1 MACLCDEKGEKIKL
15 AKEYHQCYYELLPDW
30 FQYDSDDYEI
40 IRHKIGYAMFG
51 IPEIVDDTEIPTTSE
66 NDTLVNNNQNNVCNK
81 IVYDKTM
88 CKIID
93 TIYQQIIKFGRDNAN
108 NTIYLGIIFNV
119 VILHAAQKQS
129 NKKDDKSNEESDNM
143 CIVPIFKL
151 KTVTLGISYI
161 DNEGRLYKTWK
172 DYITNNRLPQCTM
185 ILPKAGLYQY
195 DPNYKVTEY
204 ISTVWVEILDS
215 PACNVKNKVF
225 KGIDIAANTMSVAT
239 SLGLG
244 TATLLTPIAP
254 VVFTAGLIYG
264 SLCGTWIIARNSQKL
279 VDLAKHKQ
287 SISPVN
293 KNAFPVWFEIG
304 TTALSLGA
312 NGGTMIMSKALTK
325 GSTIGVV
332 AKTAYNSVILSNLT
346 LNSVGIVYQ
355 GYCLIDKYR
364 TKRDIDFLDIVIF
377 ASHVLFFGN
386 ALLNVKLAGELIET
400 SNGSILEKFK
410 GALKVDRLTE
420 QFNKMSAYV
429 DSTQNRSEGIVC
441 KIRQFVNRE
450 DFLNGLTQLSW
461 RENLPS
467 VKYKDSYIIINNRI
481 FIDPVDFTGSLLT
494 VGTVAFNLINSH
506 SPMATTE
513 RNDVM
518 IKLKLLLRQLLKDY
532 YVDSTNEEIPD
543 VKYFDDILREMKYF
557 NNAVDVLT
565 KCFKI
570 TMIIVEHCNE
580 PKQFLCDAVYF
591 TWTYCKANLKKY
603 NVNLSSSSRNNVFD
617 ALAKIV
623 TFLHECIEV
632 IGNDLFSAFY
642 AYMLNTKLTT
652 LSSVQ

>member
-1 MACLCDEKGEKIKL
+1 EDKIKL
-15 AKEYHQCYYELLPDW
+15 AKEYQQYYYESLPDW

-40 IRHKIGYAMFG
+40 IRHKIGYALFG
-51 IPEIVDDTEIPTTSE
+51 IPEIVDDTEIPITSK
-66 NDTLVNNNQNNVCNK
+66 NDTSVNNKQNSVCNK

-88 CKIID
+88 CKVID
-93 TIYQQIIKFGRDNAN
+93 TIYQQIIKFGRNNAN

-119 VILHAAQKQS
+119 GILHAALKQS
-129 NKKDDKSNEESDNM
+129 NKKDDKSNEESNNM
-143 CIVPIFKL
+143 FIVPIFKL
-151 KTVTLGISYI
+151 KTLTLDVSYI

-172 DYITNNRLPQCTM
+172 DYTANNRLPQCTM
-185 ILPKAGLYQY
+185 ILPKGGLYRY
-195 DPNYKVTEY
+195 DPNYEVTEHV
-204 ISTVWVEILDS
+204 STVWVEVLNS

-239 SLGLG
+239 AGLG
-244 TATLLTPIAP
+244 TASLLTPIAP
-254 VVFTAGLIYG
+254 VVFATGLISG
-264 SLCGTWIIARNSQKL
+264 SLCGGWNIARNSQKL
-279 VDLAKHKQ
+279 MDLAKHKQ
-287 SISPVN
+287 SISPIN
-293 KNAFPVWFEIG
+293 KNAFPAWLEIG
-304 TTALSLGA
+304 STALSLGA
-312 NGGTMIMSKALTK
+312 SGGTMILSKALAK
-325 GSTIGVV
+325 GSTVGVV

-346 LNSVGIVYQ
+346 LSSVGIVYQ

-364 TKRDIDFLDIVIF
+364 TKRDVDFLDIVIF

-400 SNGSILEKFK
+400 SKGSILEEFK
-410 GALKVDRLTE
+410 GALKSNRLTE

-429 DSTQNRSEGIVC
+429 GNTQNRSEGILC
-441 KIRQFVNRE
+441 KIKQFANRQ
-450 DFLNGLTQLSW
+450 DFLNSLNKLFW
-461 RENLPS
+461 REMLPS
-467 VKYKDSYIIINNRI
+467 IKYQNSYIVINDRI
-481 FIDPVDFTGSLLT
+481 FIDPVEFTANLLT
-494 VGTVAFNLINSH
+494 AGTVAFNLI
-506 SPMATTE
+506 SPPMIATE

-518 IKLKLLLRQLLKDY
+518 MKLKLLLKQLLKDY
-532 YVDSTNEEIPD
+532 YVDSTNEEMPD
-543 VKYFDDILREMKYF
+543 VKYFDDILQEMKYL

-591 TWTYCKANLKKY
+591 TWAYCKANLKKY
-603 NVNLSSSSRNNVFD
+603 NISLSLSSRNNISN

-623 TFLHECIEV
+623 TFLYDCIEV

-652 LSSVQ
+652 LSS